1 MEQRFDDRVDIGS
14 YYHTY
19 GSLEEMG
26 GSCPSSSGEVSSKG
40 VRGPI
45 DRFFQSKGNDNEHGK
60 GHNVPLPLKDAK
72 EASKLVTM
80 DVGRFFFENG
90 IPFNVAVS
98 TSFASMCRSI
108 GDYGQGYK
116 VPSPHDLSTWVL
128 KKEEKH
134 FWPSVVYAIKTT
146 LPLIKVLRLVVGDEP
161 AMGFLY
167 DAIDEAKD
175 KISKNLKGELSA
187 YKEIWDI
194 IDKRW
199 EFQLHRHLH
208 AAAYFMNPQFQY
220 SDNFST
226 HSEIR
231 SGLYQV
237 MDKLIVDLEERELA
251 NTQLDAFVDKR
262 GIFGYPI
269 AQSTI
274 KKRSPTDWWN
284 AFGHET
290 PELKKFAVNVLSL
303 TCVASVHT
311 KKRNR
316 LTTLKMHKLVY
327 IMYNK
332 RLKDRH
338 LRRQKLKENEDP
350 LLLDRVPSDDEW
362 LVDEEDEFRND
373 GDDDLDLDLFD
384 GGDVT
389 SRDESHGTSSKKR
402 KGHPT
407 KDRNVTSRDG
417 SHGTSSKKR
426 KGHPTKDKGL
436 LLIDEE
442 DEWVDPNP
450 DESSLDLSSDL

>member
-1 MEQRFDDRVDIGS
+1 MERRFDDRVDIGS

-108 GDYGQGYK
+108 GDYGQ
-116 VPSPHDLSTWVL
+116 
-128 KKEEKH
+128 
-134 FWPSVVYAIKTT
+134 
-146 LPLIKVLRLVVGDEP
+146 
-161 AMGFLY
+161 
-167 DAIDEAKD
+167 
-175 KISKNLKGELSA
+175 
-187 YKEIWDI
+187 
-194 IDKRW
+194 
-199 EFQLHRHLH
+199 
-208 AAAYFMNPQFQY
+208 
-220 SDNFST
+220 
-226 HSEIR
+226 
-231 SGLYQV
+231 
-237 MDKLIVDLEERELA
+237 
-251 NTQLDAFVDKR
+251 
-262 GIFGYPI
+262 

-303 TCVASVHT
+303 TCVASVCERNWSTFNQVHT

-332 RLKDRH
+332 RLKDRY

-373 GDDDLDLDLFD
+373 GDDDLDLDVFD

-389 SRDESHGTSSKKR
+389 SRDGSHGTSSKKR